1 MTVSN
6 LRSGNIHKN
15 LLGNKMDI
23 RGIVTIRSTLA
34 PINVAGE
41 DDCQIIA
48 ISENDIETQE
58 SNWNTQNNTI
68 NISFNLTY
76 LIDLDL
82 TID

>member
-1 MTVSN
+1 MTLSN

-41 DDCQIIA
+41 DDCH
-48 ISENDIETQE
+48 ISENDRETQK
-58 SNWNTQNNTI
+58 SNWNTRNNTI
-68 NISFNLTY
+68 NISFNLAY
-76 LIDLDL
+76 LIELDLD
-82 TID
+82 D